1 MGPDAAHIRV
11 AGVSPSKR
19 SSSSAQQISPNV
31 RQPLVGFAAGS
42 GAAAPSANLCTSVIW
57 PLTANIGSLRRP
69 LTDDPAPREPFS
81 ELATILPNSAGKHAA
96 AGEIYRLACDI
107 GNRQFRLK

>member
-1 MGPDAAHIRV
+1 VDRHNGY
-11 AGVSPSKR
+11 
-19 SSSSAQQISPNV
+19 SAICEGKAV
-31 RQPLVGFAAGS
+31 
-42 GAAAPSANLCTSVIW
+42 
-57 PLTANIGSLRRP
+57 LTANIGSLRRP
-69 LTDDPAPREPFS
+69 LTDDPGATRDFS